1 MTGTSPPGPFRCG
14 STTCS
19 VKAGADRERGGEG
32 KRVDF
37 GGGRFIKK
45 KKKICIDGHERSE
58 STVVETV
65 ELESKARADCVGE
78 YPGVEHGV
86 GITQR
91 AAVAPPFER
100 PGLGHS
106 T

>member
-37 GGGRFIKK
+37 GGGRIIKK
-45 KKKICIDGHERSE
+45 KKNITMSISDYCNNIINSCSYASNFFLIDRFIVDYFGRFLIFCCIRYYS
-58 STVVETV
+58 
-65 ELESKARADCVGE
+65 
-78 YPGVEHGV
+78 
-86 GITQR
+86 ITCWDLLCS
-91 AAVAPPFER
+91 V
-100 PGLGHS
+100 S
-106 T
+106 M